1 VRDHVYI
8 EEDMPPMERAP
19 HLPHKAKTLVTADA
33 RITAYSG
40 GKVEVY
46 DRRNDSN
53 ELNNLGVTDA
63 EGVLVTDM
71 KQKLLDSL
79 IRYSDMARLNP
90 D

>member
-1 VRDHVYI
+1 
-8 EEDMPPMERAP
+8 MERAP
-19 HLPHKAKTLVTADA
+19 HLPHKAKSLVTADA

-40 GKVEVY
+40 GEVEVY

-63 EGVLVTDM
+63 EGALVADM

-79 IRYSDMARLNP
+79 IRYSDMARLNA